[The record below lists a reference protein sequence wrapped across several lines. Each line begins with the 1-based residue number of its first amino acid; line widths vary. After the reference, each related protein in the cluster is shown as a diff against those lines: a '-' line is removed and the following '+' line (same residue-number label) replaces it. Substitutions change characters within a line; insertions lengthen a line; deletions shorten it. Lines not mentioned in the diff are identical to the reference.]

1 MTLSVTA
8 AWLAHQRYVPP
19 HLCRAFSIRS
29 AIHIAALHLPR
40 PCHRTSNRSED
51 NQPSY
56 LARSVRH
63 LYQLHQLCS
72 SLLVSCCH
80 VRCQYYTRC
89 GTIGTAD
96 MYVDDS
102 YGGKGSHYKFLRS
115 DIVKFIQR
123 AAQYL
128 ERPATTPPKM
138 MPLFSALTSIR
149 HILRDGSVLV
159 MGSQEPWYEAVGI
172 AYGAKQVVTMEYNNL
187 TYAHEQIIT
196 TTPDRFHAAL
206 NATTAR
212 RSGAGDDSAAVEA
225 EGGYSGPL
233 QFDVVL
239 AIACVDHDG
248 LGRYGDP
255 IAPDGD
261 LLTMDTIQSY
271 IKPPH
276 VRLQEYTAR
285 RAEKGK
291 TVKAGKRASS
301 GVLVM
306 SAPIGPDL
314 VVWNLERRYGTVRL
328 PLLLGG
334 WEMKNRY
341 GWNEAKL
348 TEEASYRMRF
358 EPVFVMSPDSHR
370 VQTAE
375 NATETRSTSRD
386 EL

>member
-1 MTLSVTA
+1 M
-8 AWLAHQRYVPP
+8 
-19 HLCRAFSIRS
+19 
-29 AIHIAALHLPR
+29 
-40 PCHRTSNRSED
+40 
-51 NQPSY
+51 
-56 LARSVRH
+56 
-63 LYQLHQLCS
+63 
-72 SLLVSCCH
+72 
-80 VRCQYYTRC
+80 RCQYYTRC
-89 GTIGTAD
+89 GSIGTAE

-102 YGGKGSHYKFLRS
+102 YGGKGSHYKFIRT
-115 DIVKFIQR
+115 DIVKYTQR
-123 AAQYL
+123 AAQYI
-128 ERPATTPPKM
+128 ERPAITPTKM

-149 HILRDGSVLV
+149 HILRDGTVLV
-159 MGSQEPWYEAVGI
+159 MGSQEPWYESVVL

-187 TYAHEQIIT
+187 TYAHEQILT

-206 NATTAR
+206 NASTASAGSEGGD
-212 RSGAGDDSAAVEA
+212 SGAPEA
-225 EGGYSGPL
+225 GAGYNGPL

-261 LLTMDTIQSY
+261 LLTMDTIQTY

-276 VRLQEYTAR
+276 IRLAEYAAGRT
-285 RAEKGK
+285 EQGK
-291 TVKAGKRASS
+291 TVTAGKQASG

-328 PLLLGG
+328 PLLLEG
-334 WEMKNRY
+334 WEVKGKY

-348 TEEASYRMRF
+348 TAEASYRMRF
-358 EPVFVMSPDSHR
+358 EPVFVMSPESHGM
-370 VQTAE
+370 QLAE
-375 NATETRSTSRD
+375 IQSESHSTPRD